1 MHKLCNVQKTCLPEP
16 LYLVDLE
23 DRELRVS
30 EFNIHLIYEP
40 LDKGSLLPTGT
51 SLTLLAAGANSLDPS
66 L

>member
-30 EFNIHLIYEP
+30 EFNIHLLFEEIY
-40 LDKGSLLPTGT
+40 
-51 SLTLLAAGANSLDPS
+51 
-66 L
+66 